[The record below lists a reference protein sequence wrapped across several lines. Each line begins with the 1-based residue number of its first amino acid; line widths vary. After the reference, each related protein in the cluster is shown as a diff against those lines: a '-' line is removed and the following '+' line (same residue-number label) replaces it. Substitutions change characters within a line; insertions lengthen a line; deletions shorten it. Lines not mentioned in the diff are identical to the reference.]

1 MVPVTRMVH
10 RKAITKAHGIL
21 MARRKET
28 TMVLETQ
35 MGHRKETGMV
45 LAMLMACYSVT
56 EMAPERW
63 MERGTAR
70 RMEPVI
76 RMEL

>member
-1 MVPVTRMVH
+1 
-10 RKAITKAHGIL
+10 
-21 MARRKET
+21 
-28 TMVLETQ
+28 MVLETQMGHWKEIAKALQTQ

-63 MERGTAR
+63 MERRTAR